1 MAYKKKNPKSGT
13 GYKKSNKHRVSEF
26 VPAVYKKIKYEKIKE
41 HDWSGMTELEFIGDV
56 VRKKSVTTKNAATHK
71 NNKKSNQ
78 K

>member
-26 VPAVYKKIKYEKIKE
+26 VPGVYKKIKE